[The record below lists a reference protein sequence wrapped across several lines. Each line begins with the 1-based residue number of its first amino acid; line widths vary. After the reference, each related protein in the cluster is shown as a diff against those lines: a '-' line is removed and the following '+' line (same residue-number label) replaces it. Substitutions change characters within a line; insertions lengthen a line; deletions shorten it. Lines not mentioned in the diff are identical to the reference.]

1 MSYDRGGI
9 RVWVGGLDDR
19 IQQSE
24 LEAEFGRYGRV
35 SATWIARNPPGFG
48 FITFEDERDADDA
61 VAGLD
66 GKNGWK
72 VERAR
77 PSRRDGGGGFG
88 GRGGGGFGGGG
99 YGGGGGGG
107 DRKCFQCG
115 EPGHIARDCPSG
127 GGGGGRYG
135 GGGGGYGGGGY
146 GGRGDDRYESRRD
159 DRYDDRRRDDRY
171 DDRRRDSPRH
181 RDDDRRDRSPQR
193 SRSPRR
199 ERDSSPKGGL
209 AEVACRGFLPPP
221 TCGF

>member
-72 VERAR
+72 
-77 PSRRDGGGGFG
+77 
-88 GRGGGGFGGGG
+88 
-99 YGGGGGGG
+99 
-107 DRKCFQCG
+107 
-115 EPGHIARDCPSG
+115 CPSGG

-135 GGGGGYGGGGY
+135 GGGGGGYGGGGY
-146 GGRGDDRYESRRD
+146 GGGRDDRYESRRD

-171 DDRRRDSPRH
+171 DDRRRDSPRRDDR

-199 ERDSSPKGGL
+199 ERDASPKYD
-209 AEVACRGFLPPP
+209 
-221 TCGF
+221 